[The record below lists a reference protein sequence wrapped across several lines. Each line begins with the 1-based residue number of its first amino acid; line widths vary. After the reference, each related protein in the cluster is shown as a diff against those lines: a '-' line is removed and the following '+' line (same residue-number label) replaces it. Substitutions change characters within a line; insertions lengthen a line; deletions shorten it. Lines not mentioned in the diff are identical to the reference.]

1 MARVAQKVFRLA
13 SPRRSIVFCHWDAEE
28 YGLIGSTEWLEEMQ
42 FVLGN
47 RAVAYLN
54 VDHIAGNTTLDVKA
68 APSLY
73 RLIADAADR
82 FVIFNRKTCT

>member
-1 MARVAQKVFRLA
+1 MARVTAKTFKVA
-13 SPRRSIVFCHWDAEE
+13 SLRRSLVFCHWDAEE

-42 FVLGN
+42 FVVGN

-54 VDHIAGNTTLDVKA
+54 VDHIAGNVTLDVKA

-73 RLIADAADR
+73 RLIAEAAEKY
-82 FVIFNRKTCT
+82 F